1 MAQISINSLL
11 GDSGPAYS
19 EIKVAP
25 YRKELVQAGFKE
37 LMTAEEVDRAL
48 NRKDDKIVLVVL
60 NSVCGCSARTG
71 RPGTILSLFNKVVPD
86 ILVTLFAGME
96 KDAVAHFRQNY
107 LPGLT
112 PSSPNI
118 ALFRNGQ
125 LIHIL
130 HRYQIERMDAKQISI
145 ELKEM
150 YNTVCTLKQSADAEA
165 SLKTHFMEKYQEDPS
180 QLPTE

>member
-37 LMTAEEVDRAL
+37 LITADDVDQAL
-48 NRKDDKIVLVVL
+48 KRQDDKIVLVVL

-71 RPGTILSLFNKVVPD
+71 RPGTILSLLNKVIPD
-86 ILVTLFAGME
+86 ELVTLFAGME
-96 KDAVAHFRQNY
+96 KNAVAHFRQNY
-107 LPGLT
+107 LSGLT

-118 ALFRNGQ
+118 ALFKNGQ

-130 HRYQIERMDAKQISI
+130 QRYQIERMDAKQISN
-145 ELKEM
+145 ELKGV
-150 YNTVCTLKQSADAEA
+150 YDAACSKNQSLNAEA
-165 SLKTHFMEKYQEDPS
+165 SLRNHFIEKYQEDPS